1 MCINGH
7 SFSALKL
14 SHVTI
19 VAFSSQSLPHS
30 VFPVQIKGLMVE
42 IDLLEEEIANR
53 EQHVL
58 SLYRSIF
65 DQCISTAPSS
75 ERGSSIASPV
85 RNIKERPKKHPI
97 VVSSAFC
104 SSKKFNFHYFQIWG
118 ALSKQ
123 KFISKPDIRQEDPI
137 SSKPKGI
144 HLTSI
149 SSDVSTVRVMMLSVL
164 IRNVNL
170 NSRFL

>member
-1 MCINGH
+1 
-7 SFSALKL
+7 
-14 SHVTI
+14 
-19 VAFSSQSLPHS
+19 
-30 VFPVQIKGLMVE
+30 MVE

-65 DQCISTAPSS
+65 DQCISTAASS

-85 RNIKERPKKHPI
+85 RSIKERPKKHPI

-104 SSKKFNFHYFQIWG
+104 SSKKLNFSSFQIWG

-123 KFISKPDIRQEDPI
+123 KFISKPDIRQEGSI
-137 SSKPKGI
+137 SNEPKGI

-149 SSDVSTVRVMMLSVL
+149 SSDLSTVRVMVFCL
-164 IRNVNL
+164 
-170 NSRFL
+170 